1 MRSSPDGHAYS
12 FDAGTFSLELLLT
25 GGPGMYARWESLHQ
39 PDDLVRWLGDSML
52 GVASSELAI
61 GDDEFA
67 RIKEFRNAL
76 LAVVLRTL
84 ENKPA
89 DPADV
94 ATINA
99 AAGEPPVPR
108 LDPVTLKPH
117 WSTPVTGRQVLAAAA
132 ADAMAA
138 LASGRIKQCS
148 GDNCYLLYLD
158 TSRPGNRRWCSM
170 EHCGNR
176 NKVRAHRARAR
187 D

>member
-25 GGPGMYARWESLHQ
+25 GGPGMYARWELLHS
-39 PDDLVRWLGDSML
+39 PDDLVTWLGDSML
-52 GVASSELAI
+52 GVASAELAI
-61 GDDEFA
+61 SDAEFV
-67 RIKEFRNAL
+67 RVKEFRNAL
-76 LAVVLRTL
+76 LAVILRTL
-84 ENKPA
+84 DDKPA
-89 DPADV
+89 AAADV
-94 ATINA
+94 AVINA

-108 LDPVTLKPH
+108 LDAETLRTG
-117 WSTPVTGRQVLAAAA
+117 WATPVTGRQVLAAAA
-132 ADAMAA
+132 RDAMSA
-138 LASGRIKQCS
+138 LGSGRIRKCS

-187 D
+187 